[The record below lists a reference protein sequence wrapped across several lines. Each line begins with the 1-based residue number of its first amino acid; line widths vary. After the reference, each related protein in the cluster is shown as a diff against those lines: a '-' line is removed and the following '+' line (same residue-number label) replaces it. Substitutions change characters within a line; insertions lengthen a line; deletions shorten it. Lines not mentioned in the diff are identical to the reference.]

1 MIALTVPLANFGRLA
16 DGTATGAGATHV
28 LDIERMVLAAFLPIP
43 TRTMPHLRLTWIVSP
58 LVAQLIRDFTC
69 LVHFAM

>member
-1 MIALTVPLANFGRLA
+1 VIALTVPLANFGRLA

-43 TRTMPHLRLTWIVSP
+43 TRTMPHC
-58 LVAQLIRDFTC
+58 A
-69 LVHFAM
+69 